1 MKKGP
6 VKLIQAALTERL
18 HMDPRKNPVRVTI
31 ENDCVVMEG
40 VVDGIARKKRA
51 LLIAMGMKDVEGVID
66 RLKVRPSM
74 NMTDVEIQ
82 AHIYNAFAGEPTLAS
97 CNLKIEAVG
106 AVVDI
111 EGAVNSLTHKRLAGA
126 LAWWVPGVAD
136 VINSIE
142 VDPPEEDSDGEVV
155 DAVRLVL
162 EKDPIVH
169 LGSINVSAANWIVT
183 LSGSAPGE
191 TEKLAAEE
199 DALYVWGVNEVV
211 NAIAVRT
218 PATRPPA
225 AKEAFPARPYRP
237 HRLPLKRP

>member
-18 HMDPRKNPVRVTI
+18 HMDPRKNPVRVAV
-31 ENDCVVMEG
+31 EDNCVVMEG
-40 VVDGIARKKRA
+40 VVDGIALKKRA
-51 LLIAMGMKDVEGVID
+51 LLIAMSMKDVEGVID

-74 NMTDVEIQ
+74 NMTDAEIQ
-82 AHIYNAFAGEPTLAS
+82 AHIYNAFAEDPALA
-97 CNLKIEAVG
+97 CLKVETAG
-106 AVVDI
+106 AVVDL
-111 EGAVNSLTHKRLAGA
+111 EGTVTSLTHKRLAGT

-142 VDPPEEDSDGEVV
+142 VVPPEEDSDDEVV
-155 DAVRLVL
+155 DAVKLVL

-183 LSGSAPGE
+183 LSGAAPGE
-191 TEKLAAEE
+191 TEKIAAEE

-211 NAIAVRT
+211 NAIAVLR
-218 PATRPPA
+218 PAARPA
-225 AKEAFPARPYRP
+225 AKEIFPARPYRP
-237 HRLPLKRP
+237 HRLPLKKP